1 MVRPQSRFRT
11 VFSGLSLPVE
21 ALLKRDAPAVLA
33 TLHAGLRSRAHK
45 TFVAEL
51 PVRRSALAKTKN
63 CRALSVSWRWDERW
77 LSGRRV
83 SSLRRVNK
91 LKHQTSTHRRTTMK
105 IMVGIDL
112 HSNNALCGLMDQSGR
127 RLVHKKL
134 PCDLSAI
141 LQFLEPY
148 KDRIA
153 TLAVESTF
161 NWYWLVD
168 GLQDH
173 GYHVVLAHPA
183 RMQPYRGKKHTDD
196 VSDAYFL
203 AELLRL
209 NLLPACH
216 IYERQTRPVR
226 DLLRRRLLLVR
237 QRTTLILSFKSLNE
251 RTLGQRVALARVKTM
266 KPAEAQAR
274 FTDPA
279 DQLLSGEQIT
289 LMGHLTDS
297 IKKLEQHILKVAGKT
312 PAYQRLQ
319 ELPGVGKI
327 LGLTIALETGD
338 AKRFA
343 DAGHFA
349 SYCRCVK
356 SLRQSNDKK
365 KGENHRKCGNQYL
378 AWAFVEAAHFA
389 CRYDDQCR
397 RFYDR
402 KKQQTNPIIAT
413 KALACK
419 LAKAAWHVM
428 AEDVP
433 YDAERVFGPVSK
445 KHLGETRRE
454 PAKGSGPPSQKN

>member
-1 MVRPQSRFRT
+1 
-11 VFSGLSLPVE
+11 
-21 ALLKRDAPAVLA
+21 
-33 TLHAGLRSRAHK
+33 
-45 TFVAEL
+45 
-51 PVRRSALAKTKN
+51 
-63 CRALSVSWRWDERW
+63 
-77 LSGRRV
+77 
-83 SSLRRVNK
+83 
-91 LKHQTSTHRRTTMK
+91 MK

-112 HSNNALCGLMDQSGR
+112 HSNNALCGLMDESGR
-127 RLVHKKL
+127 RLVHQKL
-134 PCDLSAI
+134 PCDLAAI
-141 LQFLEPY
+141 LQLLAPY
-148 KDRIA
+148 KERIA

-173 GYHVVLAHPA
+173 GYRVVLANPA
-183 RMQPYRGKKHTDD
+183 GMQPYSGKKHTDD

-209 NLLPACH
+209 NLLPTGH
-216 IYERQTRPVR
+216 IYDRKTRPVR

-237 QRTTLILSFKSLNE
+237 QRTTLILSFKSLHE
-251 RTLGQRVALARVKTM
+251 RTLGQRVPLARVKAM

-279 DQLLSGEQIT
+279 DQLLSGQQIT
-289 LMGHLTDS
+289 LIGQLTAA
-297 IKKLEQHILKVAGKT
+297 IQKLEQHILSVAGQW
-312 PAYQRLQ
+312 PAYQRVQ
-319 ELPGVGKI
+319 ELPGIGKI

-338 AKRFA
+338 PKRFA

-356 SLRQSNDKK
+356 SLRQSNGKK
-365 KGENHRKCGNQYL
+365 KGENNRKCGNKYL
-378 AWAFVEAAHFA
+378 AWAFVEGAHFA

-419 LAKAAWHVM
+419 LAKASWHVM
-428 AEDVP
+428 REDVP
-433 YDAERVFGPVSK
+433 YDPQRVFGGEPAPA
-445 KHLGETRRE
+445 LGETCRE
-454 PAKGSGPPSQKN
+454 PAKGSGHGEPIELNGSGGSPCRT